1 MIDGRRAFLAGV
13 VALAAGRLWAA
24 QQEGIPDASSRD
36 GGQIGPP
43 LTPEQ
48 RQQRLPGAAD
58 DGAAG
63 PPIDPHALLKQNQ
76 KEIKKDMAELESLV
90 GDLRKQV
97 DTIDSA
103 NVLSMDLIHKAEEI
117 EKLAHQIKTLAR
129 GA

>member
-1 MIDGRRAFLAGV
+1 MMDGRRAFLAGI

-24 QQEGIPDASSRD
+24 QQDGIPGAQNENPN
-36 GGQIGPP
+36 GP
-43 LTPEQ
+43 LTPSQ
-48 RQQRLPGAAD
+48 GQQRAPGAAD

-76 KEIKKDMAELESLV
+76 KEIKKDMTELESLV

-117 EKLAHQIKTLAR
+117 EKLARQIKTLAR
-129 GA
+129 GV

>member
-1 MIDGRRAFLAGV
+1 MIDGRRAFLAGI

-24 QQEGIPDASSRD
+24 QQEGSPGAPNENPN
-36 GGQIGPP
+36 GP
-43 LTPEQ
+43 LTPSQ
-48 RQQRLPGAAD
+48 RQQRFPGAAD
-58 DGAAG
+58 DGEAG
-63 PPIDPHALLKQNQ
+63 PSIDPHAVLKQNQ

-117 EKLAHQIKTLAR
+117 EKLARQIKTLAR
-129 GA
+129 GV